1 MSVRRPIVFWL
12 VVAAQILGIL
22 AFAGWKEMSL
32 RSGQEVVLETVPVD
46 PRDVFRGD
54 YVVLRY
60 RISEV
65 DCSAAQ
71 GAVVYVPL
79 QRTGDVWGVGRYPP
93 TSLTYEDAAER
104 SDVVLRGQVTRS
116 GGATCDVAY
125 GIESYFVPEGTG
137 REIERV
143 WGVLKVRV
151 SVDGSGNAMIRELI
165 LPDS

>member
-1 MSVRRPIVFWL
+1 MSLRRPIVFWL
-12 VVAAQILGIL
+12 VVAAQLLGVL
-22 AFAGWKEMSL
+22 AFSGWKEMSL
-32 RSGQEVVLETVPVD
+32 RTGQEIVLETEPVD
-46 PRDVFRGD
+46 PRDAFRGD
-54 YVVLRY
+54 YVTLRY

-104 SDVVLRGQVTRS
+104 GDVVVRGQVTRS
-116 GGATCDVAY
+116 TASSCDVAY

-137 REIERV
+137 GEIERV
-143 WGVLKVRV
+143 RSGLKVRV

-165 LPDS
+165 LPAS